1 MHTIE
6 STIPADTP
14 DYSLFIRFIDTFSKD
29 GFSEIDPDHP
39 LMLELEEMM
48 ERNNQFFYIADVIQ
62 LSILFTSKRSVKMI
76 GIEPEELTF
85 YQFMELTHPDDIQRL
100 NIGRPKIMKL
110 AQDLFTAKSGSM
122 LLSTDFRMRNTQGD
136 YSDIL
141 IQCYLVYAT
150 IPRSTVFF
158 LKVHTNID
166 WWQKKQHGFHYYMG
180 EDMSYFKYP
189 DRELLDTGMLVSHRE
204 FEILKLVEQGMSSEQ
219 IAHTLFLSLNTVN
232 THRSNMLKKTGKD
245 SISDL
250 IYSYKE
256 RGLL

>member
-1 MHTIE
+1 
-6 STIPADTP
+6 
-14 DYSLFIRFIDTFSKD
+14 
-29 GFSEIDPDHP
+29 
-39 LMLELEEMM
+39 MLELEEMM

-62 LSILFTSKRSVKMI
+62 LNILFTSKRSVKMI

-85 YQFMELTHPDDIQRL
+85 YQFMELTHPDEIQRL

-110 AQDLFTAKSGSM
+110 AQDLFTAKSGRM

-136 YSDIL
+136 YSNIL
-141 IQCYLVYAT
+141 IQGYLVYVT

-166 WWQKKQHGFHYYMG
+166 WWQKKQHGFHYYLG
-180 EDMSYFKYP
+180 EDLSYFKYP
-189 DRELLDTGMLVSHRE
+189 DKELLDMGMLLSQRE
-204 FEILKLVEQGMSSEQ
+204 FEILKLVEEGLSSEQ
-219 IAHTLFLSLNTVN
+219 IAEKLFLSINTVN

-250 IYSYKE
+250 IYSFKE
-256 RGLL
+256 RGLM